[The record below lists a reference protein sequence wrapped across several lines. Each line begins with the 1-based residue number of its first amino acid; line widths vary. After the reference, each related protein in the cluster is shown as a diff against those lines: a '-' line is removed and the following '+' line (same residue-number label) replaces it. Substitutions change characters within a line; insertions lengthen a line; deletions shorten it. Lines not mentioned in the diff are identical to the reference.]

1 MEYPHIQLL
10 QYQLGIWKTN
20 LKQKKGLQVI
30 IPIIIYHGKKKWQVK
45 RFAEYFPAVE
55 PELSRFIPEFQYLF
69 QDLSH
74 LSDEDIKERVFK
86 RAATAIAALMMK
98 HIYDFG
104 DAKKVKKQK
113 AILLE
118 LIEKI
123 IHIGLLYYE
132 EEEGLRFF
140 QGVIQYLFKRSELP
154 KEEVIKTIKSISIKG
169 GEQAMTIAAQLI
181 NEGMKQ
187 GIEKGKRQGIEQ
199 GIIQEKQIVLIRQLN
214 KKFGTSEQEEAFIRN
229 YYNLDALDQALDKIL
244 FAEKKEEVWSCLI

>member
-1 MEYPHIQLL
+1 
-10 QYQLGIWKTN
+10 
-20 LKQKKGLQVI
+20 
-30 IPIIIYHGKKKWQVK
+30 
-45 RFAEYFPAVE
+45 
-55 PELSRFIPEFQYLF
+55 
-69 QDLSH
+69 LSH

-86 RAATAIAALMMK
+86 RAATTIAALMMK

-214 KKFGTSEQEEAFIRN
+214 KKFGISEQEEAFIRN
-229 YYNLDALDQALDKIL
+229 YSNLDALDQALDKIL
-244 FAEKKEEVWSCLI
+244 FAETKEEVLNCLI